1 MNSKISFYI
10 KNINELLPNDSG
22 ISKELIFFLKDRL
35 GLSDT
40 SIFLDEYNLSNK
52 EENLIK
58 EFIDLKSQGFPLDY
72 ILQNTSFYKDDFYV
86 DRRVLI
92 PRPETELLVDY
103 INSLNLKP
111 GMKILDAGTG
121 SGCIGISIAKYN
133 PSVTVYGIDYSPD
146 AIEVAQI
153 NKQNKLLSNFYLIN
167 SDWLNCIQERTI
179 NILVSN
185 PPYIAPSDAHLE
197 NLKYEPTEALV
208 SGDNGLKDLKTITE
222 QAKNVLTRDGILVF
236 EHGYNQSKNLEN
248 ILIKSGFKNIY
259 LLKDHQSQ
267 PRITTAKLNY

>member
-1 MNSKISFYI
+1 MSKNLTHYNNIIDDSF
-10 KNINELLPNDSG
+10 EASSG
-22 ISKELIFFLKDRL
+22 IKEELIFYLKEKLFLKHKDIYL
-35 GLSDT
+35 
-40 SIFLDEYNLSNK
+40 NK
-52 EENLIK
+52 EKIFTDSEDNLIENFIKKKK
-58 EFIDLKSQGFPLDY
+58 EGIPLDY
-72 ILQNTSFYKDDFYV
+72 ILNSTKFYEEEFYV
-86 DRRVLI
+86 DERVLI
-92 PRPETELLVDY
+92 PRSETELLVDY
-103 INSLNLKP
+103 INNYDFPRKI
-111 GMKILDAGTG
+111 KILDAGTG

-133 PSVTVYGIDYSPD
+133 PSITVYGIDYSPD

-185 PPYIAPSDAHLE
+185 TPYIAHSDAHLE

-248 ILIKSGFKNIY
+248 ILIK
-259 LLKDHQSQ
+259 
-267 PRITTAKLNY
+267 